1 MFRSIFKY
9 VFILAGIL
17 VLHSSVRAQ
26 TNVVPDEIEFAVLKN
41 IYDSLG
47 GSGWTNKTNWPA
59 SGSWPASAT
68 SAQFGTWQG
77 VTVANGDITR
87 LTLSSNNL
95 SGQLPKT
102 IGNLKKLTYAYL
114 QSNSITGSIPAS
126 FGGLTSIQ
134 YLYLHQNQLS
144 GSIPTELGNLT
155 ALSRLLL
162 NNNNLNGSI
171 PSSLGNVTSL
181 SQLYLNYNQLTG
193 SVPSTLGNL
202 TNLVYLYLRNN
213 QLTGSLPSTLGGLTN
228 LQHLS
233 ISNNQ
238 LNGTL
243 PSGLSGLSELL
254 FVDISNNQ
262 FTGSLPD
269 ITSWSK
275 VNQLLIGRNQ
285 LSGAFPASIS
295 SLPLLTILQA
305 EFNSFTSLPSSL
317 LGLPVITT
325 IGFSENE
332 LITVPD
338 FATHVNKANLT
349 LQLQKNRLDFSQLE
363 ILIGKG
369 IKTFTYNPQKQF
381 NDVTY
386 VRAEPGGILLLP
398 ARNPGQNGSL
408 VWERKLEGSSS
419 WITITA
425 QNEDATQRTFNK
437 SNITTADDGLF
448 RYRMTNTLFSGFAI
462 ESAPITVRVGLEVVW
477 NGLTG
482 VQESSGILSK
492 TASTGWGNGKGNS
505 ENSLAAST
513 DGWFEFVVDD
523 NSLTS
528 NYILGFSATDT
539 DLTRAGIAY
548 GMEINSLDGQK
559 VYIHESSDTGTE
571 LGTWATG
578 DVFKV
583 HREGGTVRYYKNG
596 TEIRSVAV
604 SATGTYQIKS
614 VLYSGKAPLVTASF
628 WIPASRGIVPDAWE
642 YEALKDLYDSTAGSG
657 WSKKTSWP
665 TTGNWNKNIT
675 AAQMDVW
682 QGITVTSGDISSV
695 VLSSGNLTGK
705 IPSSIS
711 KLKGLKAL
719 DLQLNK
725 LSGSIPTSLT
735 QLTGLTDLRL
745 YSNQLTG
752 SIPADIGNLVNLT
765 FLSFARNNLSGSVPA
780 SIGNLTQLYT
790 IRLYGNVNLTGAL
803 PESFYNLVN
812 LTEIYIYETGISG
825 SLSESIGNLT
835 KLKTFWGYNNK
846 WSGTLPFSL
855 GNITVLENLYLFGNN
870 DLSGELPS
878 SWSGL
883 TNLKNF
889 WIHYTHISGQIPAWV
904 WTFTKME
911 ILSVGDN
918 DLEGTIPS
926 EISNLT
932 NLTELYMQ
940 RLKLSGGIP
949 SSMQAL
955 NKLTLVDLKG
965 SNLSGDIPEWLMK
978 KSTIKTYGLADNDFT
993 SLADFSSRTDKSTL
1007 KIYIENNQIPAGH
1020 IERYFTA
1027 ANVHSFSAFT
1037 YGPQQNTKLVS
1048 AVNAP
1053 LHNILK
1059 IEAPSG
1065 GTHGL
1070 YLWEKKVDGAWTNVG
1085 AENESTTANIFEV
1098 NNVTADDAGIYRY
1111 TVTNSWLAGI
1121 LFESGDIQ
1129 VTITDA
1135 LSPATTTRLYN
1146 GSITSVRWRT
1156 DKANGVE
1163 GQDLTGMYRYTYDEK
1178 YQVTDASFAT
1188 VNHTTNTFSTEGNKY
1203 RLTGMEYDPNG
1214 NIQALKRYDEAA
1226 ARIHNFS
1233 YGYQE
1238 NSNKLQ
1244 SVSGYADAYAYDAI
1258 GRMIDED
1265 KYEGDGQHIEY
1276 DVTGKVRSVYV
1287 VTAQGNE
1294 KKAEYLYDDRGFRLA
1309 KVLYPRSGLTEEVRT
1324 TWYIRDAGGSVVS
1337 IYEQEGLPSESN
1349 NNPLIE
1355 VEVPIYG
1362 SGKIGAYY
1370 PAQDGSINYEV
1381 TDHLGNVR
1389 ALVRENVVTYTATME
1404 NNGATDL
1411 SNPRE
1416 LEKQLFLN
1424 IESSEDDRAAMN
1436 HTLPIPGVVDVPDKS
1451 SLLHW
1456 IDGMQGQ
1463 GPAEKSMGPA
1473 IALRVKAGD
1482 TLRAEV
1488 WTRYEIKESYTP
1500 LSLATFA
1507 SIMAGGYTGSVGLEG
1522 IAVGQTNQTFFNALA
1537 GIFTDAD
1544 DDRPYAHLNFL
1555 LLNNSLQQVDANS
1568 WQVPEEGGYNAAELE
1583 TGASA
1588 TLEFAD
1594 PVVVEEDGYIYI
1606 WVSNAS
1612 ENTKVWF
1619 DDLKIT
1625 HSSAVFVTQ
1634 TTDYGL
1640 WGEVLREQ
1648 KTDES
1653 IYRHG
1658 YQGQF
1663 SERDLETG
1671 WNHFELREYDAV
1683 IGRWTT
1689 IDPYA
1694 QYWSPYVST
1703 GNDPANKIDPNG
1715 AYSRGIAWLL
1725 SGFGLRGNIYKSGM
1739 SEDGSREVWGFNTSD
1754 GEAHFGEDARSFW
1767 TGDDIFARV
1776 NAQAIP
1782 GEPIPEY
1789 ITRTRGGDAI
1799 EFDAATQLSAGF
1811 LAVSAG
1817 SAVVNTAARLG
1828 GAALMAREGVA
1839 ITVENVGQDIALG
1852 LGDDL
1857 FKFAGEKG
1865 FMTYRDFSKGFQQ
1878 DVIQAAI
1885 EKSSNNLHFNLTGF
1899 SKTRYAR
1906 FDPNAIVNYRNITN
1920 WELHTIYN
1928 TPGALQRTTFYKFI
1942 DGVYKVQP
1950 APF

>member
-1 MFRSIFKY
+1 MFSLPAKYISILCGVLFLSCRC
-9 VFILAGIL
+9 VFG
-17 VLHSSVRAQ
+17 Q

-47 GSGWTNKTNWPA
+47 GSSWTNKTNWPA
-59 SGSWPASAT
+59 SGSWPSSAT

-77 VTVANGDITR
+77 VTVSNGDITR
-87 LTLSSNNL
+87 LTLSGNNL

-102 IGNLKKLTYAYL
+102 IGNLKKLVYAYL
-114 QSNSITGSIPAS
+114 QSNNISGSIPAS

-155 ALSRLLL
+155 SLSRLLL
-162 NNNNLNGSI
+162 NNNNLSGSI

-238 LNGTL
+238 LSGTL

-332 LITVPD
+332 LTSVPD
-338 FATHVNKANLT
+338 FSTHVNKANLT

-363 ILIGKG
+363 VLIGKG
-369 IKTFTYNPQKQF
+369 IKTFSYNPQKQL
-381 NDVTY
+381 NDITY
-386 VRAEPGGILLLP
+386 KRAEPGGILLLP

-425 QNEDATQRTFNK
+425 QNEDATHRTFKK

-505 ENSLAAST
+505 ENSLAGST

-523 NSLTS
+523 NSLSS
-528 NYILGFSATDT
+528 NYVLGFSATDT

-548 GMEINSLDGQK
+548 GIEINSLDGQK
-559 VYIHESSDTGTE
+559 VYIHESSETGTE
-571 LGTWATG
+571 LGTWAIG

-583 HREGGTVRYYKNG
+583 HREGSTVRYYKNG
-596 TEIRSVAV
+596 TEIRSVAA
-604 SATGTYQIKS
+604 SASTTYQIKS
-614 VLYSGKAPLVTASF
+614 LVYSGKAPLVTASF

-665 TTGNWNKNIT
+665 TAGNWNKNIT

-682 QGITVTSGDISSV
+682 QGITVTSGDITSV
-695 VLSSGNLTGK
+695 VISSANLTGK

-711 KLKGLKAL
+711 KLKGLKTL
-719 DLQLNK
+719 DLQINK
-725 LSGSIPTSLT
+725 LSGSIPASLT
-735 QLTGLTDLRL
+735 QLTALTDLRL

-752 SIPADIGNLVNLT
+752 SIPENIGNLTNLT
-765 FLSFARNNLSGSVPA
+765 FITLARNNLSGSVPA
-780 SIGNLTQLYT
+780 SIGNLIQLYT

-835 KLKTFWGYNNK
+835 KLKIFWGYNNK
-846 WSGTLPFSL
+846 WSGALPASL
-855 GNITVLENLYLFGNN
+855 GNITVLEHLYLFGNN
-870 DLSGELPS
+870 GLSGELPS

-889 WIHYTHISGQIPAWV
+889 WIHYTHVSGQIPSWM

-911 ILSVGDN
+911 RLSIGDN
-918 DLEGTIPS
+918 DMSGTIPA

-932 NLTELYMQ
+932 SMTELYMQ

-955 NKLTLVDLKG
+955 NKLTLVDLKE

-978 KSTIKTYGLADNDFT
+978 KSTIKTYNLEGNNFT
-993 SLADFSSRTDKSTL
+993 SLPDFSSRTDKASL
-1007 KIYIENNQIPAGH
+1007 SIYIDNNQIPASH

-1027 ANVHSFSAFT
+1027 SNTHPFSIFS

-1053 LHNILK
+1053 LHNVLK

-1065 GTHGL
+1065 GTHGV
-1070 YLWEKKVDGAWTNVG
+1070 YLWEKKVDGVWTNVG
-1085 AENESTTANIFEV
+1085 SENESTIANVFEV
-1098 NNVTADDAGIYRY
+1098 TSVTAADAGIYRY
-1111 TVTNSWLAGI
+1111 TVTNSWLADI
-1121 LFESGDIQ
+1121 RYESGEIE
-1129 VTITDA
+1129 VTVTDA
-1135 LSPATTTRLYN
+1135 LSAGKASRLYN
-1146 GSITSVRWRT
+1146 GLITSARWRT

-1163 GQDLTGMYRYTYDEK
+1163 GSDLTGMYLYSYDDRY
-1178 YQVTDASFAT
+1178 QITDATFAT
-1188 VNHTTNTFSTEGNKY
+1188 VNYTTNTFSADGNKY

-1214 NIQALKRYDEAA
+1214 NIKKLKRYNEVGT
-1226 ARIHNFS
+1226 RVHNFEYTYEAHTNKLTQIAGYVNQ
-1233 YGYQE
+1233 YGYDKLGRTTLID
-1238 NSNKLQ
+1238 NNDVDKSNQ
-1244 SVSGYADAYAYDAI
+1244 QV
-1258 GRMIDED
+1258 
-1265 KYEGDGQHIEY
+1265 EY
-1276 DVTGKVRSVYV
+1276 DVTGKVTTVYDMND
-1287 VTAQGNE
+1287 GGE
-1294 KKAEYLYDDRGFRLA
+1294 LYKKVDYLYDDRGFRLA
-1309 KVLYPRSGLTEEVRT
+1309 KVVYPKPVEGDDGPVRT
-1324 TWYIRDAGGSVVS
+1324 TWYIRDASGTILSV
-1337 IYEQEGLPSESN
+1337 YEQEGAPPGYEPVTSMAEADAYEAPASDVN
-1349 NNPLIE
+1349 TNPLTLT
-1355 VEVPIYG
+1355 EVPLYG
-1362 SGKIGAYY
+1362 SGKIGTYY
-1370 PAQDGSINYEV
+1370 PSQDGSINYEL

-1389 ALVRENVVTYTATME
+1389 ALVRENIVTYTATME
-1404 NNGATDL
+1404 DSGEEEL
-1411 SNPRE
+1411 SNPRVQE
-1416 LEKQLFLN
+1416 LGYFEHIAETVVDN
-1424 IESSEDDRAAMN
+1424 IHMN
-1436 HTLPIPGVVDVPDKS
+1436 ASQPIPGVVDVPNKAAQ
-1451 SLLHW
+1451 LHW
-1456 IDGMQGQ
+1456 IDGMSGMS
-1463 GPAEKSMGPA
+1463 ASERSMGPA

-1488 WTRYEIKESYTP
+1488 WSRYEIKTTYTSIP
-1500 LSLATFA
+1500 VATFA
-1507 SIMAGGYTGSVGLEG
+1507 SLVAGVYTGAAGLEG
-1522 IAVGQTNQTFFNALA
+1522 ISAAQSGQTFSNALA
-1537 GIFTDAD
+1537 GIFTSSD
-1544 DDRPYAHLNFL
+1544 DDRPFAHLNYV
-1555 LLNNSLQQVDANS
+1555 LLNTSLQTIGSHSV
-1568 WQVPEEGGYNAAELE
+1568 QVPEEAGFEAGEESLY
-1583 TGASA
+1583 
-1588 TLEFAD
+1588 D
-1594 PVVVEEDGYIYI
+1594 PVLLSLPEPVIATEDGYIYI

-1612 ENTKVWF
+1612 ENSRVWF
-1619 DDLKIT
+1619 DDLKVT
-1625 HSSAVFVTQ
+1625 HSSAVFVAQ
-1634 TTDYGL
+1634 ATDYGV
-1640 WGEVLREQ
+1640 WGDILREQ

-1653 IYRHG
+1653 IYRFG

-1671 WNHFELREYDAV
+1671 WNHFELREYDPIV
-1683 IGRWTT
+1683 GRFIST
-1689 IDPYA
+1689 DPA
-1694 QYWSPYVST
+1694 GQFFSPYVGM
-1703 GNDPANKIDPNG
+1703 GNCPINIIDPTGGKGGPAWKDPKASPDVQLGVLAAAG
-1715 AYSRGIAWLL
+1715 APFLP
-1725 SGFGLRGNIYKSGM
+1725 
-1739 SEDGSREVWGFNTSD
+1739 EVIVS
-1754 GEAHFGEDARSFW
+1754 S
-1767 TGDDIFARV
+1767 
-1776 NAQAIP
+1776 
-1782 GEPIPEY
+1782 EPIPWYVQAWDSYWYNAHE
-1789 ITRTRGGDAI
+1789 TAKVFNMHDNPNAEGWDSDPMRGLVHDNLTI
-1799 EFDAATQLSAGF
+1799 EIN
-1811 LAVSAG
+1811 V
-1817 SAVVNTAARLG
+1817 
-1828 GAALMAREGVA
+1828 GAALGDGMTAQYTLNLLTRGPQPGLFVTQTLQDSNGGASSYGISFGQYYFDGPINEMTRSSVEGRTDTYAAGCHLGGGSVSLGYNNDGKVVWSGVSGGIGKTIGVMKSAGETA
-1839 ITVENVGQDIALG
+1839 II
-1852 LGDDL
+1852 LGD
-1857 FKFAGEKG
+1857 K
-1865 FMTYRDFSKGFQQ
+1865 
-1878 DVIQAAI
+1878 
-1885 EKSSNNLHFNLTGF
+1885 
-1899 SKTRYAR
+1899 
-1906 FDPNAIVNYRNITN
+1906 
-1920 WELHTIYN
+1920 
-1928 TPGALQRTTFYKFI
+1928 
-1942 DGVYKVQP
+1942 
-1950 APF
+1950 